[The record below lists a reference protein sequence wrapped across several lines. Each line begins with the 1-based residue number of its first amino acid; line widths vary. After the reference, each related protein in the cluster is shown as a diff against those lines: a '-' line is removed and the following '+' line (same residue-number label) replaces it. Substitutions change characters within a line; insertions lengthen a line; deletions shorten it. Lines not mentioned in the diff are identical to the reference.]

1 MLHNAHEEDSMTES
15 VRTAGLRKMLIGR
28 QSEIREDV
36 QSRIREGRAG
46 QRTEPR
52 DDIDLS
58 DADIQGDLEFA
69 LIQMRTDTLSRIDVA
84 LSRLAAG
91 EYGACVDCK
100 GEIAPR
106 RLRALPF
113 AVRCQACE
121 ERREQAQS
129 RARKLAQ
136 RRGSFTLFPNAVGS

>member
-1 MLHNAHEEDSMTES
+1 MTES
-15 VRTAGLRKMLIGR
+15 ARNAEPRDMLTVRRGEMCD
-28 QSEIREDV
+28 DV
-36 QSRIREGRAG
+36 QSRIRQERTG
-46 QRTEPR
+46 QRTDAR
-52 DDIDLS
+52 DDIDMS
-58 DADIQGDLEFA
+58 DADIQGDIEFA
-69 LIQMRTDTLSRIDVA
+69 LIQMRTDTLCRIDVA

-121 ERREQAQS
+121 ERREQTQR
-129 RARKLAQ
+129 RARQLAQ
-136 RRGSFTLFPNAVGS
+136 RRGSFTLFPDVVGS

>member
-1 MLHNAHEEDSMTES
+1 MNES
-15 VRTAGLRKMLIGR
+15 VRNTDLREMLTVR
-28 QSEIREDV
+28 RSETREDV
-36 QSRIREGRAG
+36 QSRIRQGRTA
-46 QRTEPR
+46 QRTDAR

-58 DADIQGDLEFA
+58 DADLQGDIEFA
-69 LIQMRTDTLSRIDVA
+69 LIQMRTETLSRIDVA

-100 GEIAPR
+100 GEIAPG

-121 ERREQAQS
+121 ERREQAQG
-129 RARKLAQ
+129 RARQLAQ
-136 RRGSFTLFPNAVGS
+136 RRGSVSLFPDIVGS

>member
-1 MLHNAHEEDSMTES
+1 MTES
-15 VRTAGLRKMLIGR
+15 VRKTDLREMLTVRRG
-28 QSEIREDV
+28 EMREDV
-36 QSRIREGRAG
+36 QSRIRQGRTA
-46 QRTEPR
+46 QRTDAR

-58 DADIQGDLEFA
+58 DADLQGDIEFA
-69 LIQMRTDTLSRIDVA
+69 LIQMRTETLSRIDVA

-100 GEIAPR
+100 GEIAPG

-121 ERREQAQS
+121 ERREQAQG
-129 RARKLAQ
+129 RARQLAQ
-136 RRGSFTLFPNAVGS
+136 RRGSVSLFPDIVGS

>member
-1 MLHNAHEEDSMTES
+1 MTES
-15 VRTAGLRKMLIGR
+15 ARTADLKEMLTVR
-28 QSEIREDV
+28 RSEMRDEV
-36 QSRIREGRAG
+36 QSRIRQGRTG
-46 QRTEPR
+46 PRTDAR

-58 DADIQGDLEFA
+58 DADIQGDIEFA

-91 EYGACVDCK
+91 EYGACVDCTE
-100 GEIAPR
+100 EIAPQ

-121 ERREQAQS
+121 ERREQTQS
-129 RARKLAQ
+129 RAQ
-136 RRGSFTLFPNAVGS
+136 RRGSFTLFPDAVGS

>member
-1 MLHNAHEEDSMTES
+1 MTES
-15 VRTAGLRKMLIGR
+15 VRNADLREMLTVRRGEVR
-28 QSEIREDV
+28 DEV
-36 QSRIREGRAG
+36 QSRIRQGRTG
-46 QRTEPR
+46 QRTDAR

-58 DADIQGDLEFA
+58 DADIQGDIEFA

-91 EYGACVDCK
+91 EYGACVECK

-113 AVRCQACE
+113 AVRCQGCE
-121 ERREQAQS
+121 ERREQTQG
-129 RARKLAQ
+129 RARQLAQ
-136 RRGSFTLFPNAVGS
+136 RRGSFTLFPDVVGS

>member
-1 MLHNAHEEDSMTES
+1 MTES
-15 VRTAGLRKMLIGR
+15 VRKTDLREMLTVRRG
-28 QSEIREDV
+28 EMREDV
-36 QSRIREGRAG
+36 QSRIRQGRTA
-46 QRTEPR
+46 QRTDAR

-58 DADIQGDLEFA
+58 DADIQGDIEFA
-69 LIQMRTDTLSRIDVA
+69 LIQMRTETLSRIDVA

-100 GEIAPR
+100 GEIAPG

-121 ERREQAQS
+121 ERREQTQG
-129 RARKLAQ
+129 RARQLAQ
-136 RRGSFTLFPNAVGS
+136 RRGSFTLFPDVVGS